1 MKNCYQTCSCA
12 QCKRGC
18 EDYSTYQSIRQG
30 AAQKGI
36 SQSEYLEKKNQN
48 NTDK

>member
-1 MKNCYQTCSCA
+1 MKNCYQSCSCA

-18 EDYSTYQSIRQG
+18 EDYNTYKSIRQG

-36 SQSEYLEKKNQN
+36 TQTEWLEKN
-48 NTDK
+48 NSKGDNK